1 MWHLRK
7 WLIHVYQKPVKWCNF
22 LILTS
27 IYAVFET
34 CQKTSWTSK
43 ADRYM
48 YLYKFSALSK
58 VYMPWENG
66 SQFLKLCIQRTST
79 SSGLKAPLI
88 YFFYC
93 ILNTFLWL
101 WSPYDDSTILSFL
114 VSTHINLRLHHI
126 WYIILAKRLKLF
138 ISGGKFFFG
147 CFNITSVIFSFVLLS
162 LPFCFILDWQSL
174 KCATFIKLHSSQSQ
188 KH

>member
-1 MWHLRK
+1 MQCLKLVRK
-7 WLIHVYQKPVKWCNF
+7 LAEHPK
-22 LILTS
+22 LT
-27 IYAVFET
+27 AT
-34 CQKTSWTSK
+34 CSCTSCQPCQMFTCPS
-43 ADRYM
+43 
-48 YLYKFSALSK
+48 
-58 VYMPWENG
+58 WENG

-147 CFNITSVIFSFVLLS
+147 CFNITSVIFF
-162 LPFCFILDWQSL
+162 FCFIIPAFL
-174 KCATFIKLHSSQSQ
+174 FHSWLAIP
-188 KH
+188 